1 MLPGGLFVSAIRS
14 SAVLSSKRGVENN
27 QVACSYRAF
36 PIVWPNT
43 RSARIVSEDDSVGNE
58 RAVYRARPNHRSQLK
73 LETDGVWL
81 RRSGVWIMVTLDVQ
95 ETLNFLYACCAF
107 KIEDGPT

>member
-1 MLPGGLFVSAIRS
+1 MLVFLRRLPYCLTEHKIGQGS
-14 SAVLSSKRGVENN
+14 RG
-27 QVACSYRAF
+27 
-36 PIVWPNT
+36 
-43 RSARIVSEDDSVGNE
+43 EDDSVGNG